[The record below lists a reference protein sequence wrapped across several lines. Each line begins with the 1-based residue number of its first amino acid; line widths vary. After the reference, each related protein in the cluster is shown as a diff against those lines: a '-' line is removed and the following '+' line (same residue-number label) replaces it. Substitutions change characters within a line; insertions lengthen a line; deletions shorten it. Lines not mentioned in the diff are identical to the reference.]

1 MDSRVRKLAMVFRL
15 SQVES
20 PSLTIIQSVSSLLL
34 SVIKQDKSASEIC
47 GEMAVLKAG
56 TLPKASPL
64 TRNQQAIP
72 NDARDRFQKTV
83 LSSDNLVFV
92 TGEINRGKANYNRPD
107 DAPQYN
113 LSKCVDDK
121 TRNIEA
127 LRVYMEGVKVQAGSV
142 ASQLTK
148 LFEDTNE
155 QVYGRQ
161 VNLNWPAKIDSG
173 IQAAQKQ

>member
-1 MDSRVRKLAMVFRL
+1 MCDDMAALDGRKLPKT
-15 SQVES
+15 S
-20 PSLTIIQSVSSLLL
+20 SLTP
-34 SVIKQDKSASEIC
+34 D
-47 GEMAVLKAG
+47 
-56 TLPKASPL
+56 
-64 TRNQQAIP
+64 QQAIL
-72 NDARDRFQKTV
+72 NEARDSFREIV
-83 LSSDNLVFV
+83 LSPDNLVFV

-107 DAPQYN
+107 DAPQYD

-127 LRVYMEGVKVQAGSV
+127 LCVYMNGVKVQARSV
-142 ASQLTK
+142 ASQLAK

-173 IQAAQKQ
+173 IQAAKKQ